1 MFFNIMPGYEKVIF
15 ENQPTATSFKARFL
29 FFGPTFVSEEQW
41 PNSLSLLWLLLRRV
55 FHRQLHFLTNFGC
68 FLFGTLNWPARVCAA
83 LEVLAGRYPCSCCRT
98 SSPTSSHPVCLANDL
113 VWLLWNSNYFF
124 MLHCNKIAILCG
136 LPTDNNNNNGGIN
149 QKIGKIAKRK
159 CSHWKGISKWPQTVG
174 KMEYEE
180 ESQI

>member
-113 VWLLWNSNYFF
+113 VWL
-124 MLHCNKIAILCG
+124 CEIAI
-136 LPTDNNNNNGGIN
+136 TFS
-149 QKIGKIAKRK
+149 
-159 CSHWKGISKWPQTVG
+159 CSTAIKLQFYAACQRTITTTTVAST
-174 KMEYEE
+174 KK
-180 ESQI
+180 